1 MNRRWSVAVRP
12 RPLSAKTMR
21 RIQEGVQR
29 FFGAPLG
36 AVVDLFADLPRGI
49 PQNAGLTLS
58 LCSPPLSR
66 LEPHRVG
73 TRDGIRHAVLSVPGV
88 TSVEITAN
96 ETAETDAAG
105 IPPHSILVVVT
116 GGDDAHVARALLESI
131 PAGIGVR
138 WTRPP
143 VGGASVETPDTCYSC
158 GVSGHVTEDAHLIRT
173 TLDCANMGQAA
184 IKPAG
189 PQVYAALSRLD
200 ASARAAQSL
209 ADALLSTTK
218 RDVDGP
224 CWCRPGLKA
233 RGNEGDHER
242 QCQTKRPALRE
253 AGRIP

>member
-1 MNRRWSVAVRP
+1 MSAGRRGQKRNLRMSREGRARNRRWSAAVRP

-58 LCSPPLSR
+58 VCSPPFSR
-66 LEPHRVG
+66 LEHHRVG

-116 GGDDAHVARALLESI
+116 GGDDAHVARSLLESI

-158 GVSGHVTEDAHLIRT
+158 GISGAALYERGGQLYQCEARRVACSNLCCSEHSETVTESDTGSSLVYCLRCYDA
-173 TLDCANMGQAA
+173 GFE
-184 IKPAG
+184 
-189 PQVYAALSRLD
+189 
-200 ASARAAQSL
+200 
-209 ADALLSTTK
+209 
-218 RDVDGP
+218 DG
-224 CWCRPGLKA
+224 
-233 RGNEGDHER
+233 ND
-242 QCQTKRPALRE
+242 
-253 AGRIP
+253 